1 MESSISCAEPNKDKR
16 NGKSFKYF
24 QKLVSGNDKP
34 LVKRVTIFVKVILLG
49 SFKT

>member
-49 SFKT
+49 SF